1 MAITLSTKIGRR
13 IRVLRTKRGLTQR
26 MLADHSELTQEY
38 IGILERGEKSVTVT
52 TLARILSALDTTLEE
67 FFKGM

>member
-1 MAITLSTKIGRR
+1 
-13 IRVLRTKRGLTQR
+13 
-26 MLADHSELTQEY
+26 
-38 IGILERGEKSVTVT
+38 LERGEKSVTVT